1 MTSFG
6 MVGIA
11 EEEIGSEGASWEGG
25 KSADGTNSGEN
36 DMVGSR
42 EISVTACCR
51 NRFFKGGGGSY
62 SLFFSLSRDG

>member
-25 KSADGTNSGEN
+25 KSADGTDSGEN

-42 EISVTACCR
+42 EISR
-51 NRFFKGGGGSY
+51 
-62 SLFFSLSRDG
+62 